1 MSACVEATHRIA
13 EIALGA
19 LKKIGLAA
27 IPRNFE
33 LWYAHA
39 EGRSP
44 ELSRAIQVAT
54 DTDGKI
60 SQEAADE
67 LFKEHI
73 QHVDLSRDVIDL
85 VSRFQAEISDLFDA
99 IEQTGENTSG
109 HHRKLSDLSVQL
121 RQTTEEYP
129 AVGKLLEG
137 VITVAQDM
145 RVENEKLE
153 HRLADSANEIS
164 TLQRNVENIQ
174 AEAMK
179 DSLTGIANRSMFDKS
194 LAQQLVEAVS
204 SNEPL
209 SLVMADIDNFK
220 KFNDKWG
227 HQTGDQVLRL
237 VAEVMN
243 ANVKGQD
250 VLARYGGEEF
260 AIVLPGT
267 SLNHAHM
274 LADRIRTAIESRR
287 LKKRRTKE
295 DLGVITMS
303 MGVGAHR
310 EGDTTETIIER
321 ADECLYAAKAR
332 GRNLVV
338 NEEDI
343 KEDGENKRGSAA

>member
-1 MSACVEATHRIA
+1 MSARVEPTHRIA

-19 LKKIGLAA
+19 LKQIGLPA

-33 LWYAHA
+33 VWYAHA
-39 EGRSP
+39 EGRNP
-44 ELSRAIQVAT
+44 ELSRAIQVVT
-54 DTDGKI
+54 DASGKV
-60 SQEAADE
+60 SQDAADE
-67 LFKEHI
+67 LFKEYI
-73 QHVDLSRDVIDL
+73 QHADLSRDVIDL
-85 VSRFQAEISDLFDA
+85 VTRFQAEVSDLYDM
-99 IEQTGENTSG
+99 IEQTGENASG
-109 HHRKLSDLSVQL
+109 HSETLSSLSDQL

-137 VITVAQDM
+137 VISVAKDI
-145 RVENEKLE
+145 RNENERLE
-153 HRLADSANEIS
+153 NRLADSASEIS

-179 DSLTGIANRSMFDKS
+179 DSLTGIANRSTFDKALVQQMAEAAAS
-194 LAQQLVEAVS
+194 GEDLALVI
-204 SNEPL
+204 
-209 SLVMADIDNFK
+209 ADIDNFK
-220 KFNDKWG
+220 LFNDKWG

-267 SLNHAHM
+267 SLHNARM
-274 LADRIRTAIESRR
+274 LADRIRIAVESRR

-303 MGVGAHR
+303 MGVGVR
-310 EGDTTETIIER
+310 RKGDTTESIIER

-332 GRNLVV
+332 GRNIVIDEGGL
-338 NEEDI
+338 EEGGRR
-343 KEDGENKRGSAA
+343 ERSGAA